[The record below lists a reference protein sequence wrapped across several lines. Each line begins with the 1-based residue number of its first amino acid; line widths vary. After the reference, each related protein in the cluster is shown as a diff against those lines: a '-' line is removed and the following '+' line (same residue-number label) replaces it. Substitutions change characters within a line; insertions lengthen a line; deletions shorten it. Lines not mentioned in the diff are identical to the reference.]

1 MISDEDPTSLLP
13 LDSSGSDVVFVVD
26 EYSGLRR
33 SVSTLSFYGWAGRHD
48 VCLDLKK
55 SAWLGEFDLM
65 LRRGAGGRLTTSVA
79 DDEGLW
85 SLGLRLTHTDEAWSS
100 FCGRSQA
107 GIRGFCGEKASIGKG
122 GQTEEHL
129 RLTLGLIYMRHG
141 NT

>member
-1 MISDEDPTSLLP
+1 MICDEDPTSLLP

-65 LRRGAGGRLTTSVA
+65 LRRGAGGRLTSSVA

-85 SLGLRLTHTDEAWSS
+85 SLGLRLIHTDEAWLSS
-100 FCGRSQA
+100 VVEVKQ
-107 GIRGFCGEKASIGKG
+107 GIRGFLWGESLDWKRRS
-122 GQTEEHL
+122 
-129 RLTLGLIYMRHG
+129 
-141 NT
+141 N

>member
-1 MISDEDPTSLLP
+1 MICDEDPTSLLP

-65 LRRGAGGRLTTSVA
+65 LRRGAGGRLTSSVA
-79 DDEGLW
+79 DDEGQR

-107 GIRGFCGEKASIGKG
+107 GDLGFLWGESLDWKRRS
-122 GQTEEHL
+122 
-129 RLTLGLIYMRHG
+129 
-141 NT
+141 N

>member
-1 MISDEDPTSLLP
+1 MICDEDPTSLLP

-65 LRRGAGGRLTTSVA
+65 LRRGAGGRLTSSVA
-79 DDEGLW
+79 DDEGQW
-85 SLGLRLTHTDEAWSS
+85 SLVLGLTHTDEAWSS
-100 FCGRSQA
+100 SVVEVKQ
-107 GIRGFCGEKASIGKG
+107 GIRGFLWGESLDWKRRS
-122 GQTEEHL
+122 
-129 RLTLGLIYMRHG
+129 
-141 NT
+141 N